1 MMMIIEMMMM
11 MIIIIIIMVMM
22 IKIMMIKIIHDDFNL
37 PALISSSFLNF
48 AVNIVTDGCV
58 DHLLPSHTSHGVLQ
72 ASGVHVDSD
81 DNLIHPLALPISIS
95 IYIYHQSYRDI
106 DDIDNT

>member
-1 MMMIIEMMMM
+1 MMIIEMMMM
-11 MIIIIIIMVMM
+11 
-22 IKIMMIKIIHDDFNL
+22 IKIIHDDCNL

-72 ASGVHVDSD
+72 ASGVQVDSD
-81 DNLIHPLALPISIS
+81 DNLIHPLALPISI
-95 IYIYHQSYRDI
+95 YIYHQSYRYI
-106 DDIDNT
+106 DIDNA

>member
-1 MMMIIEMMMM
+1 MMI
-11 MIIIIIIMVMM
+11 
-22 IKIMMIKIIHDDFNL
+22 DTL

-58 DHLLPSHTSHGVLQ
+58 DHLLPSHTSHGVLH

-81 DNLIHPLALPISIS
+81 DNLIHPLALPIQTY
-95 IYIYHQSYRDI
+95 IYIYIYIYINHA
-106 DDIDNT
+106 